1 MSFGGGIKGKVG
13 PWAIEF
19 KSIPRG
25 PSGIAH
31 LEIKKADDVQAK
43 PKAVEVRW
51 RRDKDGLWIETP
63 RGVFGFDVQGE
74 AGDDA
79 KVRYQFSQR
88 GSDQAWEGLSFV
100 RSGEESAAAAAGAV
114 KKGTR
119 VRAQMPGKII
129 RVIVAAGAVVEKDQ
143 PLLVMEA
150 MKMENEIRAP
160 QAGKIG
166 QVKVAEGQAVETGA
180 DLCVIDPV

>member
-1 MSFGGGIKGKVG
+1 MIKGKVG
-13 PWAIEF
+13 PWEIEF

-31 LEIKKADDVQAK
+31 LEIKRADDAKAK

-51 RRDKDGLWIETP
+51 RRDADGIWIETP
-63 RGVFGFDVQGE
+63 RGVHGFDVQGLI
-74 AGDDA
+74 GDDA
-79 KVRYQFSQR
+79 KTRYTLHQR
-88 GSDQAWEGLSFV
+88 GTDRAWEGLSFA

-129 RVIVAAGAVVEKDQ
+129 RVIVAAGAMVEKDQ

-160 QAGKIG
+160 QPGKVG
-166 QVKVAEGQAVETGA
+166 QIKVTEGQAVETGA